1 MRLLVWAWCYW
12 TTTCAISKRTVDGI
26 EILALRSGQGIN
38 YLVTDQLERVD
49 CDISDLL
56 DIDETYD
63 VNDAKQFAPTHIL
76 IADYLST
83 TRRLSFSPIKQNTC

>member
-1 MRLLVWAWCYW
+1 MRLLVLGLG
-12 TTTCAISKRTVDGI
+12 AIGQRHVRLAKELVDGI

-49 CDISDLL
+49 CDNISDLL

-63 VNDAKQFAPTHIL
+63 VNDAKQFAPTHML
-76 IADYLST
+76 DS
-83 TRRLSFSPIKQNTC
+83 RLPKYHLEGLKFFRP